1 MAINDTS
8 EPFVVT
14 ARKWRPMNFG
24 AVVGQDHISTTL
36 RNAILSK
43 RVHHAYLFT
52 GPRGVGKTTSARIL
66 AKALNCQNPQE
77 NAEPCGEC
85 ASCLDVVSGRSIDVI
100 EIDGASNNSVEDV
113 RKLREN
119 AKYPPVTGNYKMY
132 IIDEVHM
139 LSTSAFNALL
149 KTLEEPPPHLVF
161 VFATTEIHKV
171 PATILSRC
179 QRFDFRRMEIE
190 SIVGQLKFIADKEN
204 VTIDEESL
212 IAIAKKADG
221 SMRDSQS
228 IFDQVLAFCGMNIHY
243 ADVTNALHLIDADF
257 FFMISHAI
265 RDHNVA
271 AMFEI
276 ARQVMTKGYEVH
288 ECLQGLLEHFRNILT
303 ILATGNAKLIE
314 TSAMFLER
322 YEKEAAHFTQSEVL
336 RLMNIITSTEQALK
350 FSPQPRIRFELALAQ
365 MATLDATVEISELLT
380 ELKQL
385 QASGGGAS
393 AVRPM
398 NAPVRPPVAAP
409 PPAAKQA
416 FPMSQPFE
424 PRQSNVAAAPPSPVD
439 NSSASSPLPSGSV
452 AGAEH
457 LQAGWAQFVSQIANK
472 GVQIILGQSS
482 TPQFF
487 NGEILLHIQQKF
499 AADSITA
506 QKSELNEQLVRFYGA
521 NVQLRISGGTT
532 AAPRSMEAFGD
543 FSPHQSKGAGS
554 GASDT
559 FSAKDS
565 SSSMSGVT
573 VGGTPSSEQQQPA
586 APAKERL
593 PVEQAI
599 IDIFG
604 AREIPIVGR

>member
-1 MAINDTS
+1 MATSDTS
-8 EPFVVT
+8 DTFVVT
-14 ARKWRPMNFG
+14 ARKWRPMNF
-24 AVVGQDHISTTL
+24 ASVVGQDHISTTL

-85 ASCLDVVSGRSIDVI
+85 ASCLDIVSGRSIDVI

-119 AKYPPVTGNYKMY
+119 AKYPPVNGKYKMY

-190 SIVGQLKFIADKEN
+190 SIVGQLKFIASKEN
-204 VTIDEESL
+204 VTIDDESL

-228 IFDQVLAFCGMNIHY
+228 IFDQVLAFCGNDIHY
-243 ADVTNALHLIDADF
+243 SDVTNALHLIDADF
-257 FFMISHAI
+257 FFTISKSI
-265 RDHNVA
+265 REHNVA

-276 ARQVMTKGYEVH
+276 AREVMTKGYEVH

-303 ILATGNAKLIE
+303 ILATGNSKLIE
-314 TSAMFLER
+314 TSTLFLER

-350 FSPQPRIRFELALAQ
+350 FSPQPRIRFELSLTQ
-365 MATLDATVEISELLT
+365 MATLDSTVDITELLT
-380 ELKQL
+380 ELRALKQ
-385 QASGGGAS
+385 AGGGMPPMQQQRPQSPQRPNPPTQTQPNIGTQFPPQTPTAPS
-393 AVRPM
+393 NAVT
-398 NAPVRPPVAAP
+398 
-409 PPAAKQA
+409 QA
-416 FPMSQPFE
+416 QIQSQP
-424 PRQSNVAAAPPSPVD
+424 QTH
-439 NSSASSPLPSGSV
+439 GQV
-452 AGAEH
+452 AGIEH
-457 LQAGWAQFVSQIANK
+457 LKAGWSQFVEKIPIAGMK
-472 GVQIILGQSS
+472 ATLGLQDLIK
-482 TPQFF
+482 PQFY
-487 NGEILLHIQQKF
+487 NGEILLYVSDDFIKG
-499 AADSITA
+499 SIEAKKNDISKELTKYFGAEVVLRVAGGNIATPKSNTGFEDDKPIPASA
-506 QKSELNEQLVRFYGA
+506 QGDNPNGA
-521 NVQLRISGGTT
+521 
-532 AAPRSMEAFGD
+532 
-543 FSPHQSKGAGS
+543 
-554 GASDT
+554 
-559 FSAKDS
+559 
-565 SSSMSGVT
+565 
-573 VGGTPSSEQQQPA
+573 EQQIEHTVSPS
-586 APAKERL
+586 AKERL
-593 PVEQAI
+593 PLEQTI
-599 IDIFG
+599 VDLFN
-604 AREIPIVGR
+604 AREIPMAGR

>member
-1 MAINDTS
+1 MATS
-8 EPFVVT
+8 DISESFVVT
-14 ARKWRPMNFG
+14 ARKWRPMNFS

-66 AKALNCQNPQE
+66 AKALNCQNPGE

-85 ASCLDVVSGRSIDVI
+85 DSCKDIVSGRSIDVI

-119 AKYPPVTGNYKMY
+119 AKYPPVNGNYKMY

-190 SIVGQLKFIADKEN
+190 NIVGQLRFIASKEN
-204 VTIDEESL
+204 VTVDEESL

-228 IFDQVLAFCGMNIHY
+228 IFDQVLAFCGNDIRY

-257 FFMISHAI
+257 FFTVSKAI
-265 RDHNVA
+265 REHDVA

-276 ARQVMTKGYEVH
+276 AREVMTKGYEVH

-303 ILATGNAKLIE
+303 ILATGNTKLIE
-314 TSAMFLER
+314 TSALFLER

-336 RLMNIITSTEQALK
+336 RLMNITTATEQALK
-350 FSPQPRIRFELALAQ
+350 FSPQPRIRFELALTQ
-365 MATLDATVEISELLT
+365 MATLDSTVDITELLT
-380 ELKQL
+380 ELRALKQ
-385 QASGGGAS
+385 SGGGMPPQQQRPQAQQQRQNPPMQSPPPQAS
-393 AVRPM
+393 TANQFPTTQPVVV
-398 NAPVRPPVAAP
+398 APVSHTGT
-409 PPAAKQA
+409 Q
-416 FPMSQPFE
+416 
-424 PRQSNVAAAPPSPVD
+424 
-439 NSSASSPLPSGSV
+439 SGSV
-452 AGAEH
+452 AHGKLAGAEH
-457 LQAGWAQFVSQIANK
+457 LEAGWSQFLEQVPIK
-472 GVQIILGQSS
+472 GLKSSLGFRDFV
-482 TPQFF
+482 TIQFF
-487 NGEILLHIQQKF
+487 NGEILLFISEEVIRGTIESQK
-499 AADSITA
+499 
-506 QKSELNEQLVRFYGA
+506 NEISNQLTRFYGA
-521 NVQLRISGGTT
+521 EVIVRVAGGTV
-532 AAPRSMEAFGD
+532 AAPKNNTGFEDENPLPEYAPPRK
-543 FSPHQSKGAGS
+543 QQN
-554 GASDT
+554 
-559 FSAKDS
+559 
-565 SSSMSGVT
+565 
-573 VGGTPSSEQQQPA
+573 GGGQPA
-586 APAKERL
+586 ETPMQNTTITKERH
-593 PVEQAI
+593 PVEHAI
-599 IDIFG
+599 VEMFG
-604 AREIPIVGR
+604 AREIPVVGR

>member
-1 MAINDTS
+1 MATS
-8 EPFVVT
+8 DISESFVVT
-14 ARKWRPMNFG
+14 ARKWRPMNFS

-85 ASCLDVVSGRSIDVI
+85 DSCKDIVSGRSIDVI

-119 AKYPPVTGNYKMY
+119 AKYPPVNGNYKMY

-190 SIVGQLKFIADKEN
+190 NIVSQLRFIASKEN
-204 VTIDEESL
+204 VTVDEESL

-228 IFDQVLAFCGMNIHY
+228 IFDQVLAFCGNDIRY

-257 FFMISHAI
+257 FFTVSKAI
-265 RDHNVA
+265 REHNVA

-276 ARQVMTKGYEVH
+276 AREVMTKGYEVH

-303 ILATGNAKLIE
+303 ILATGNTKLIE
-314 TSAMFLER
+314 TSALFLER

-336 RLMNIITSTEQALK
+336 RLMNIITATEQALK
-350 FSPQPRIRFELALAQ
+350 FSPQPRIRFELALTQ
-365 MATLDATVEISELLT
+365 MATLDSTVDITELLT
-380 ELKQL
+380 ELRALKQ
-385 QASGGGAS
+385 SGGGMPQQQ
-393 AVRPM
+393 R
-398 NAPVRPPVAAP
+398 
-409 PPAAKQA
+409 QQQQ
-416 FPMSQPFE
+416 SQPQ
-424 PRQSNVAAAPPSPVD
+424 RQNPPMQSPPQQASTGNQFPTSQPVVAT
-439 NSSASSPLPSGSV
+439 SV
-452 AGAEH
+452 PQTATQSVSTAHGKLAGAEH
-457 LQAGWAQFVSQIANK
+457 LEAGWSQFLEQVPIK
-472 GVQIILGQSS
+472 GLKSLLGFRDFV
-482 TPQFF
+482 TIQFF
-487 NGEILLHIQQKF
+487 NGEILLYISEEVIRGTVESQK
-499 AADSITA
+499 
-506 QKSELNEQLVRFYGA
+506 NEISNQLTRFYGA
-521 NVQLRISGGTT
+521 EVIVRVAGGTAAAPKNNTGFEDENPLPEYAPTRKQQSGG
-532 AAPRSMEAFGD
+532 E
-543 FSPHQSKGAGS
+543 
-554 GASDT
+554 
-559 FSAKDS
+559 
-565 SSSMSGVT
+565 
-573 VGGTPSSEQQQPA
+573 QPA
-586 APAKERL
+586 EQPPVQSSPTAKERHPL
-593 PVEQAI
+593 EQAI
-599 IDIFG
+599 VEIFS
-604 AREIPIVGR
+604 AREIPVAGR